1 MSHAARSHIVRAL
14 PGFWCSMA
22 AHLVSGAPGSII
34 WLRFYLP
41 CCWGRQQDSNLRTLN
56 VTTAAEPAQL
66 CLHIGSRLRFAF
78 SSAAHCFCGLTVR
91 RCGHS
96 LCALNFSRFLARLCG
111 WYGIAVLP
119 CFSASRKLP
128 VTRCGLPL
136 RSTYAEYGAFSFGFR
151 LSALRNT
158 HNPSELH
165 GKRMAERLPFQCSGT
180 LSGGTLCHL
189 PTVVPHL
196 FFRRGFRLYR
206 LRIAQPFSMCRHT
219 SGPDGRRDLPP
230 LIVGQLTQS
239 GVYPSYTA
247 GG

>member
-1 MSHAARSHIVRAL
+1 MQRSASAITPR
-14 PGFWCSMA
+14 C
-22 AHLVSGAPGSII
+22 
-34 WLRFYLP
+34 
-41 CCWGRQQDSNLRTLN
+41 
-56 VTTAAEPAQL
+56 
-66 CLHIGSRLRFAF
+66 AF

-119 CFSASRKLP
+119 CFSASRKVP
-128 VTRCGLPL
+128 VARCGLPL
-136 RSTYAEYGAFSFGFR
+136 LGTYAAYSAFSFGFC

-165 GKRMAERLPFQCSGT
+165 GKRMAERLPLQCSGT

-189 PTVVPHL
+189 PAVVPHR

-219 SGPDGRRDLPP
+219 VAGWEVRPPAPYLGVAHAVRRIPVIYRWRVSG
-230 LIVGQLTQS
+230 
-239 GVYPSYTA
+239 
-247 GG
+247 

>member
-1 MSHAARSHIVRAL
+1 MQRSASAITPR
-14 PGFWCSMA
+14 C
-22 AHLVSGAPGSII
+22 
-34 WLRFYLP
+34 
-41 CCWGRQQDSNLRTLN
+41 
-56 VTTAAEPAQL
+56 
-66 CLHIGSRLRFAF
+66 AF

-119 CFSASRKLP
+119 CFSASRKVP

-136 RSTYAEYGAFSFGFR
+136 RGTYAAYSAFSFGFR

-158 HNPSELH
+158 HNPSKLH
-165 GKRMAERLPFQCSGT
+165 GKRMAERLPLQCSGT

-189 PTVVPHL
+189 PTVVPHR

-219 SGPDGRRDLPP
+219 VTGWEARPPAPDRGVAHAVRRIPVIYRWRESG
-230 LIVGQLTQS
+230 
-239 GVYPSYTA
+239 
-247 GG
+247 